1 MTATPPLIA
10 RADGKPAGTAAAI
23 RSRLPMA
30 LTCFVASIVFAT
42 VAAAST
48 PLLSWMGEPADPA
61 AALPAQALADSAAV
75 PLAAPAAEVGGRG
88 RSPCDGCG
96 VVESVRRLEPVG
108 EQPAAYEF
116 TVRLRDGSIRTSS
129 SANTAR
135 WRAGDRIM
143 LIGGARSAG
152 L

>member
-1 MTATPPLIA
+1 
-10 RADGKPAGTAAAI
+10 
-23 RSRLPMA
+23 MA

-61 AALPAQALADSAAV
+61 AALPAV
-75 PLAAPAAEVGGRG
+75 H
-88 RSPCDGCG
+88 
-96 VVESVRRLEPVG
+96 
-108 EQPAAYEF
+108 EF
-116 TVRLRDGSIRTSS
+116 TVRLRDGAIRTSS

-135 WRAGDRIM
+135 WHPGDRIM
-143 LIGGARSAG
+143 LIGGVKSAA